1 MRTVATKSQVE
12 AVRRRIARFYEC
24 VNHGEFEKCY
34 RSIDPR
40 LLENPVSVTSLQYAQ
55 SMERFVA
62 WCGHIDVQ
70 AIDLQL
76 HLDEPSP
83 LFGNRDFAIGKTTW
97 HGRDGTER
105 TFLERWVREGRR
117 WYTLS
122 TGFTVPDAPR
132 NGAPRTR

>member
-55 SMERFVA
+55 ALERFVA
-62 WCGHIDVQ
+62 WCGRIDVQ

-76 HLDEPSP
+76 HLDEPSAQSP
-83 LFGNRDFAIGKTTW
+83 TPPHPGPPTRMC
-97 HGRDGTER
+97 R
-105 TFLERWVREGRR
+105 
-117 WYTLS
+117 
-122 TGFTVPDAPR
+122 FTRPTP
-132 NGAPRTR
+132 PS